1 MILTTHGLAGAAV
14 VSFFPEQPWLAITA
28 AFASHFLL
36 DALPHWDYSI
46 QCLKKDVNDPTH
58 EGLVVNPLS
67 LIDLLKISIDFT
79 CGIILALMLLP
90 IFPVAMS
97 VWLIL
102 AGALAGMLPDFLQ
115 FIYFKFKPRWVKP
128 FQRLHDFAHTR
139 IRIKYRPIVGITLQ
153 VLLVL
158 AAGLVVYYS

>member
-1 MILTTHGLAGAAV
+1 MTLTTHAVIGATVA
-14 VSFFPEQPWLAITA
+14 SLFPEQPWLAITV

-36 DALPHWDYSI
+36 DALPHWDYSV

-58 EGLVVNPLS
+58 EEFVVNPLS

-90 IFPVAMS
+90 VSPIS
-97 VWLIL
+97 IGVWLIL
-102 AGALAGMLPDFLQ
+102 VGALMGMLPDFLQ

-139 IRIKYRPIVGITLQ
+139 IRIKYQPVIGITSQ

-158 AAGLVVYYS
+158 AAALVVYYS